1 MSTAKPT
8 SAEINEIQ
16 RRMAQV
22 RHELHEEVREAV
34 KGAQS
39 LTDWRSQVRNHP
51 WLALGA
57 AAALGYLLVPR
68 RRHEPAPTIVA
79 VGPHPAALPTAAAE
93 AAAEGPKKKKRWGLI
108 GSAVGMLAPVA
119 VRAAQNYAIQYL
131 EQWLVAQQAGGGGSL
146 LGAGLMPGAPG
157 SPHGAGPGPGP
168 GPGRAGGPGPRPGA
182 SPTAGPNPNPYP
194 NPNRPRDTR

>member
-8 SAEINEIQ
+8 SAEIIEIQ

-57 AAALGYLLVPR
+57 AVALGYLLVPK
-68 RRHEPAPTIVA
+68 RRHEPGPTIVA
-79 VGPHPAALPTAAAE
+79 VGPQPAALATSAAKE
-93 AAAEGPKKKKRWGLI
+93 ESKKKKRWGLI

-131 EQWLVAQQAGGGGSL
+131 EQWLSGQQAAGGGPL
-146 LGAGLMPGAPG
+146 LGAGLIPGAPT
-157 SPHGAGPGPGP
+157 SPH
-168 GPGRAGGPGPRPGA
+168 GPGRAGGPGPRPGG
-182 SPTAGPNPNPYP
+182 SPSAGPNPNPNPYP
-194 NPNRPRDTR
+194 NPNRPRETR

>member
-8 SAEINEIQ
+8 SAEIIEIQ

-57 AAALGYLLVPR
+57 AVALGYLLVPK

-79 VGPHPAALPTAAAE
+79 VGPQPAALPTAAATE
-93 AAAEGPKKKKRWGLI
+93 EPKRKKRWGLI

-131 EQWLVAQQAGGGGSL
+131 EQWLAAQQAAGGGPLPG
-146 LGAGLMPGAPG
+146 GGLMPGAPT
-157 SPHGAGPGPGP
+157 SPHGHGA
-168 GPGRAGGPGPRPGA
+168 GPGRAGGPSFRPGA
-182 SPTAGPNPNPYP
+182 SPGAGPNPNPNPYP
-194 NPNRPRDTR
+194 NPNRPRDSR